1 MLRLRDIMTTHVVSL
16 FPDQTLREAMDVLVG
31 RHVTGAP
38 VVSRGRVVGVLSATD
53 ILEFQSAAPG
63 VPTQRPEQAEWGE
76 FEEEPPAEEK
86 EGEEPAADFYVDL
99 WDDAGAPTTERFAA
113 SSTPEWDVL
122 AEHTVEEA
130 MTQVLFSLPPDATVP
145 TAAEYMREA
154 QVHRILVMQNDQLLG
169 LVTTSDITAAVADQ
183 RLVTKRYVFDRR
195 SGDAGA
201 GSDF

>member
-1 MLRLRDIMTTHVVSL
+1 MLRLRDIMTTKVVTLS
-16 FPDQTLREAMDVLVG
+16 PEQTLREAMDMLVG

-38 VVSRGRVVGVLSATD
+38 VVSQGRVVGVLSATD

-76 FEEEPPAEEK
+76 VEEESAAEET
-86 EGEEPAADFYVDL
+86 GDEPSVDFYVDL
-99 WDDAGAPTTERFAA
+99 WDDVGAPATERFAA
-113 SSTPEWDVL
+113 TSTPEWDVL

-145 TAAEYMREA
+145 AAAEYMREA
-154 QVHRILVMQNDQLLG
+154 QVHRILVMRNDELLG

-183 RLVTKRYVFDRR
+183 RLVAKRYVFDRHADDR
-195 SGDAGA
+195 DYGGE
-201 GSDF
+201 F